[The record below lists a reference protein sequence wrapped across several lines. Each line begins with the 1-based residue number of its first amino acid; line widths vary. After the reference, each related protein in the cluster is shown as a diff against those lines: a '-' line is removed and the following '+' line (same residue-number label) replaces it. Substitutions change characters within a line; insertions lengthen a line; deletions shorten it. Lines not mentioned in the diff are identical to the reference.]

1 MKLTDILIRDAC
13 VVDMQAKTKKEALRE
28 LADSLGN
35 AVEGLAPGELLDM
48 LLEREKLGTTAM
60 GDGIAIPHARV
71 ESLDRLLASFGRS
84 RQGVDFDSVD
94 GKRTHLFFLL
104 VAPGTEGSA
113 HLLTL
118 ARLSRFLTQPDFRA
132 KLLEVEVTDDLFRAI
147 GEEESRS

>member
-1 MKLTDILIRDAC
+1 MKLTDILISEAC

-28 LADSLGN
+28 LAAGLAAS
-35 AVEGLAPGELLDM
+35 VEGLEAPELLDM

-84 RQGVDFDSVD
+84 RNGVDFDSVD

-104 VAPGTEGSA
+104 VAPGTEGST

-118 ARLSRFLTQPDFRA
+118 ARLSRFLTQPEFRA
-132 KLLEVEVTDDLFRAI
+132 KLLEVEAIEDLFRAVE
-147 GEEESRS
+147 EEESRS